1 MFLRSIAAVGV
12 VALLGAAPHVHA
24 ATFSYAA
31 TNSTGFSAAQLAAGD
46 FSFTD
51 ADLELGAGIAVSDL
65 REALG
70 PTAPEMRAEAQ
81 SLYGINRVLASSNMA
96 VISEEDRAT
105 GIGGPF
111 SMAVSIWADT
121 FTITG
126 GTGTGT
132 VSLSAGVSGQFGNG
146 YGAEGLYALA
156 AASEAEAGEIL
167 DDPVGAV
174 LGDALPSPILVVH
187 QSTTAPQYTADGER
201 VAPGSAFG
209 RTVIGTYEFTYDQP
223 FVLVSMLAGFASDF
237 GSLSAMQSAV
247 FGLTVTGNAA
257 AVIETGSGAVYPLAA
272 VPEPETYALF
282 LTGLGLLGVAVRRAR
297 A

>member
-1 MFLRSIAAVGV
+1 MFLRSIAFVGV
-12 VALLGAAPHVHA
+12 VALLGAAPYA
-24 ATFSYAA
+24 QAQTFSYAG
-31 TNSTGFSAAQLAAGD
+31 TKSTGISAAQIAAGD
-46 FSFTD
+46 ITLSD
-51 ADLELGAGIAVSDL
+51 ADLELGTGIAVSDL
-65 REALG
+65 RAALG
-70 PTAPEMRAEAQ
+70 PTAPESLAQ
-81 SLYGINRVLASSNMA
+81 AQTLQGINRVLVSNNTA

-111 SMAVSIWADT
+111 AMAVSIWADS

-132 VSLSAGVSGQFGNG
+132 VSLSAGVTGQFGNG

-156 AASEAEAGEIL
+156 AVSQAEAGQIL
-167 DDPVGAV
+167 ADPIGAA
-174 LGDALPSPILVVH
+174 LGDSLPSPILQVH
-187 QSTTAPQYTADGER
+187 QSTTAPQYIADGER

-223 FVLVSMLAGFASDF
+223 FVLVSMLAGFAHDF

-282 LTGLGLLGVAVRRAR
+282 LAGLGLLGVAARRAR